1 MTDKKT
7 VLSVGQCRPDQAA
20 ITHYL
25 SSSFDIRIL
34 TADLRQTALELLQ
47 KQPVDLVLVNRILD
61 ADGGDGLEIIREI
74 VRTQSTHGAAVML
87 VSNFPEWQDLA
98 VAEGAHRGF
107 GKAQLNRPETRKI
120 LAQVLETPAAPSAS
134 AT

>member
-1 MTDKKT
+1 MPNKKT

-25 SSSFDIRIL
+25 SSSFDVRIL

-87 VSNFPEWQDLA
+87 VSNFPEWQNQA
-98 VAEGAHRGF
+98 VTEGALRGF
-107 GKAQLNRPETRKI
+107 GKAQLNRPETRKM
-120 LAQVLETPAAPSAS
+120 LADVLETPSAPVN
-134 AT
+134 